1 MSGWKQFWAVY
12 RTLLNLNFS
21 LSHSRETYLV
31 QKKRLWEPIVVVA
44 SLGVAGAM
52 LITAYVKLLNMM
64 YDNAAALGQGN
75 MILTLAIV
83 LGQVIVLLLGLFWVI
98 SVFYFSDDS
107 AILTPLPIPASTVIL
122 AKFGVLM
129 VNEYITLA
137 FFLIP
142 AFAVYG
148 IRTAAGALYWIA
160 AVVVFLI
167 VPMLPLAVSSIVSVI
182 LMRFVNVRKSRT
194 FFMVLGSVLFFGA
207 YFWFQY
213 YTMHT
218 MPQTQEGIAQYIM
231 TVQDSLSKTFATKF
245 PPGLWASTAVSKA
258 GTLAGTLNFLL
269 LVGVSLGALVVLLA
283 LAARLFYAGLTS
295 GGEVVA
301 RKGRRGDGARPATS
315 GAAWARRSPEI
326 AIALKDMWVFLRTPT
341 FALNGFA
348 NAIIFPGLMAVWF
361 LAGGGQDPF
370 SSIPEFAAFMATP
383 EFASFRALGLAGMM
397 MWSAGLNMVGASAFS
412 REGSEIW
419 VLKIVPVEPARQVL
433 GKVLFALAFN
443 LVAAVPMI
451 VVLQLILRLNWPWL
465 VFAVLL
471 GLLGT
476 VWTVFLNVHIDM
488 WRPYVTWDNPQRAMK
503 NNINGMIGWIMVS
516 LVIAGLGALAVF
528 MNSAGYGH
536 IAICGMVTVVVAV
549 LTSIWYA
556 LLVRQSESAYHRMQ
570 L

>member
-1 MSGWKQFWAVY
+1 M
-12 RTLLNLNFS
+12 T
-21 LSHSRETYLV
+21 
-31 QKKRLWEPIVVVA
+31 
-44 SLGVAGAM
+44 
-52 LITAYVKLLNMM
+52 
-64 YDNAAALGQGN
+64 
-75 MILTLAIV
+75 
-83 LGQVIVLLLGLFWVI
+83 
-98 SVFYFSDDS
+98 

-167 VPMLPLAVSSIVSVI
+167 VPMLPLAVTSIVSVI

-231 TVQDSLSKTFATKF
+231 TVQDSLSKTLATKF

-269 LVGVSLGALVVLLA
+269 LAAVSLGALVVLLA
-283 LAARLFYAGLTS
+283 VASKLFYAGLTS

-301 RKGRRGDGARPATS
+301 RKGRSRDGARPASTL
-315 GAAWARRSPEI
+315 AWTRRSPEV

-341 FALNGFA
+341 FALNGVA

-361 LAGGGQDPF
+361 LAGGGQNPF
-370 SSIPEFAAFMATP
+370 SSIPEFAAFMAAP
-383 EFASFRALGLAGMM
+383 EFASFHALVLAAMI
-397 MWSAGLNMVGASAFS
+397 MWSAGSNMVGASAFS
-412 REGSEIW
+412 REGSQLW
-419 VLKIVPVEPARQVL
+419 MLKIVPVEPARQVL
-433 GKVLFALAFN
+433 GKALFALA
-443 LVAAVPMI
+443 LM
-451 VVLQLILRLNWPWL
+451 
-465 VFAVLL
+465 
-471 GLLGT
+471 
-476 VWTVFLNVHIDM
+476 
-488 WRPYVTWDNPQRAMK
+488 
-503 NNINGMIGWIMVS
+503 
-516 LVIAGLGALAVF
+516 
-528 MNSAGYGH
+528 
-536 IAICGMVTVVVAV
+536 
-549 LTSIWYA
+549 
-556 LLVRQSESAYHRMQ
+556 
-570 L
+570 

>member
-1 MSGWKQFWAVY
+1 MSGWNQFRAVY

-21 LSHSRETYLV
+21 ISHSRETYLV
-31 QKKRLWEPIVVVA
+31 QKKRLWEPILIVV

-231 TVQDSLSKTFATKF
+231 TVQDSLSKTLATKF

-269 LVGVSLGALVVLLA
+269 LAAVSLGALVVLLA
-283 LAARLFYAGLTS
+283 VASKLFYAGLTS

-301 RKGRRGDGARPATS
+301 RKGRSRDGARPASTL
-315 GAAWARRSPEI
+315 AWTRRSPEV

-341 FALNGFA
+341 FALNGVA

-361 LAGGGQDPF
+361 LVGGGQNPF
-370 SSIPEFAAFMATP
+370 SSIPEFAAFMAAP
-383 EFASFRALGLAGMM
+383 EFASFHALVLAAMI
-397 MWSAGLNMVGASAFS
+397 MWSAGSNMVGASAFS
-412 REGSEIW
+412 REGSQLW
-419 VLKIVPVEPARQVL
+419 MLKIVPVEPARQVL
-433 GKVLFALAFN
+433 GKALFALAFN
-443 LVAAVPMI
+443 VVAAVPMI
-451 VVLQLILRLNWPWL
+451 VVLQLILRLSWLWL
-465 VFAVLL
+465 VFSILL

-476 VWTVFLNVHIDM
+476 VWTVFLNVQIDM
-488 WRPYVTWDNPQRAMK
+488 WRPYLTWDNPQRAMK
-503 NNINGMIGWIMVS
+503 NNINGLIGWIIV
-516 LVIAGLGALAVF
+516 
-528 MNSAGYGH
+528 
-536 IAICGMVTVVVAV
+536 
-549 LTSIWYA
+549 
-556 LLVRQSESAYHRMQ
+556 
-570 L
+570 

>member
-1 MSGWKQFWAVY
+1 MSGWNQFRAVY

-21 LSHSRETYLV
+21 ISHSRETYLV
-31 QKKRLWEPIVVVA
+31 QKKRLWEPILIVV

-231 TVQDSLSKTFATKF
+231 TVQDSLSKTLATKF

-269 LVGVSLGALVVLLA
+269 LAAVSLGALVVLLA
-283 LAARLFYAGLTS
+283 VASKLFYAGLTS

-301 RKGRRGDGARPATS
+301 CQGRSRDGGPS
-315 GAAWARRSPEI
+315 
-326 AIALKDMWVFLRTPT
+326 FL
-341 FALNGFA
+341 
-348 NAIIFPGLMAVWF
+348 
-361 LAGGGQDPF
+361 
-370 SSIPEFAAFMATP
+370 
-383 EFASFRALGLAGMM
+383 
-397 MWSAGLNMVGASAFS
+397 
-412 REGSEIW
+412 
-419 VLKIVPVEPARQVL
+419 
-433 GKVLFALAFN
+433 
-443 LVAAVPMI
+443 
-451 VVLQLILRLNWPWL
+451 
-465 VFAVLL
+465 
-471 GLLGT
+471 
-476 VWTVFLNVHIDM
+476 
-488 WRPYVTWDNPQRAMK
+488 
-503 NNINGMIGWIMVS
+503 
-516 LVIAGLGALAVF
+516 
-528 MNSAGYGH
+528 
-536 IAICGMVTVVVAV
+536 
-549 LTSIWYA
+549 
-556 LLVRQSESAYHRMQ
+556 
-570 L
+570 

>member
-1 MSGWKQFWAVY
+1 MSGWNQFRAVY

-21 LSHSRETYLV
+21 ISHSRETYLV
-31 QKKRLWEPIVVVA
+31 QKKRLWEPILIVV

-231 TVQDSLSKTFATKF
+231 TVQDSLSKTLATKF

-269 LVGVSLGALVVLLA
+269 LAAVSLGALVVLLA
-283 LAARLFYAGLTS
+283 VASKLFYAGLTS

-301 RKGRRGDGARPATS
+301 RKGRSRDGARPASTL
-315 GAAWARRSPEI
+315 AWMRRSPEV

-341 FALNGFA
+341 FALNGVA

-361 LAGGGQDPF
+361 LVGGGQNPF
-370 SSIPEFAAFMATP
+370 SSIPEFAAFMAAP
-383 EFASFRALGLAGMM
+383 EFASFHALVLAAMI
-397 MWSAGLNMVGASAFS
+397 MWSAGSNMVGASAFS
-412 REGSEIW
+412 REGSQLW
-419 VLKIVPVEPARQVL
+419 MLKIVPVEPARQVL
-433 GKVLFALAFN
+433 GKALFALAFN
-443 LVAAVPMI
+443 VVAAVPMI
-451 VVLQLILRLNWPWL
+451 VVLQLILRLSWLWL
-465 VFAVLL
+465 VFSILL

-476 VWTVFLNVHIDM
+476 VWTVFLNVQIDM
-488 WRPYVTWDNPQRAMK
+488 WRPYLTWDNPQRALK
-503 NNINGMIGWIMVS
+503 NNINGLMGWIIVS
-516 LVIAGLGALAVF
+516 LVIAGLGAMAVF

-536 IAICGMVTVVVAV
+536 VAICGVVTGVIAV
-549 LTSIWYA
+549 LTVIWYV
-556 LLVRQSESAYHRMQ
+556 LLVRQSASAYHRME